1 MQNLVRTSGK
11 GILVPPGIRLRPTI
25 VAAIPTPLGG
35 LGPEDDEG
43 LARANFRLEY
53 SEAKGRYEIAAFGI
67 DRRSTPIEIT
77 GAFWRTVR
85 VHSIVRP
92 AIELAL
98 PSWTWPISALRTP
111 RVSDEPI
118 GAPRFEAQP
127 EDGLLLAAT
136 AYRIAEISN
145 ENPALAVAETLGLKQ
160 RTATNWVQRARAA
173 GYMTASAHESA
184 ARRIAAEIER
194 TNPITLPS
202 EEELARRIVWS
213 AEQLEFERTAVF
225 YGDD

>member
-35 LGPEDDEG
+35 LGPEDEG

-53 SEAKGRYEIAAFGI
+53 SGAKGRYEIAAFGI
-67 DRRSTPIEIT
+67 DRRGTPIEIT

-98 PSWTWPISALRTP
+98 PSWT
-111 RVSDEPI
+111 
-118 GAPRFEAQP
+118 
-127 EDGLLLAAT
+127 
-136 AYRIAEISN
+136 
-145 ENPALAVAETLGLKQ
+145 
-160 RTATNWVQRARAA
+160 
-173 GYMTASAHESA
+173 
-184 ARRIAAEIER
+184 
-194 TNPITLPS
+194 
-202 EEELARRIVWS
+202 
-213 AEQLEFERTAVF
+213 
-225 YGDD
+225 